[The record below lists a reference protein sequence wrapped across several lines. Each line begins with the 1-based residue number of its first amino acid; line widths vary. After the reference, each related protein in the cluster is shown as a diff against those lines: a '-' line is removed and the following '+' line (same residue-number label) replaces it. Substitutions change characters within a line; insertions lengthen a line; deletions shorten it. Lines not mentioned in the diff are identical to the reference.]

1 MKLSAVSNKITSRIL
16 VEFSPDEVNVDVQ
29 LEVLQ
34 RILAWQNNHCKVRNT
49 FSKCQGAWHFASRF
63 YTPVNYGVGKFV
75 AGPGKGRLVDT

>member
-49 FSKCQGAWHFASRF
+49 FSKCQGA
-63 YTPVNYGVGKFV
+63 
-75 AGPGKGRLVDT
+75 